1 MKASKWFISVAV
13 LLMLVVLMDN
23 AMGQAKRVGT
33 ASASQLLIPIGARDM
48 ALGGSSIA
56 NSKGLEAMYWNPAG
70 LGRMHNSAEGMFS
83 SMSYIADIGVDYAAV
98 AGSFES
104 FGVLGLSI
112 TSMDFGDIPLTTE
125 ADPENESGRFFSPAF
140 VTVNFGFARG
150 ITDAI
155 AAGINLKL
163 VSEQIERVSASAFAI
178 DIGVQYS
185 GLVGV
190 KGLQLG
196 VVVKNI
202 GPQMQYGG
210 SGLYHTS
217 LPIEGLRPS
226 QRFLSEAASFELP
239 SVIEIGLSYEGS
251 VENNI
256 RYGLNSVFS
265 NNSLYYDEYKV
276 GAELGYVMESFEI
289 FGRFGMGMVPEIS
302 DAETHIFGE
311 SFGAGIH
318 WNAPGVDITVDYA
331 FRSAEFFDGNNVFS
345 VKFGF

>member
-13 LLMLVVLMDN
+13 LLALVVLTDN
-23 AMGQAKRVGT
+23 GFGQSKRVGT
-33 ASASQLLIPIGARDM
+33 AAASELLIPIGARDL

-56 NSKGLEAMYWNPAG
+56 NSKGLEAMFWNPAG

-83 SMSYIADIGVDYAAV
+83 SMSYIADIGVDYGAV

-104 FGVLGLSI
+104 FGVVGLSI

-140 VTVNFGFARG
+140 VTVNFGYARG
-150 ITDAI
+150 LTDAI
-155 AAGINLKL
+155 AAGFNLKL
-163 VSEQIERVSASAFAI
+163 ISEQIERVSAMGFAV
-178 DIGVQYS
+178 DIGIQYS

-190 KGLQLG
+190 KGLELG

-202 GPQMQYGG
+202 GPQMQYQG

-217 LPIEGLRPS
+217 LPTEGLRPS
-226 QRFLSEAASFELP
+226 QRFLSEAGSFELP
-239 SVIEIGLSYEGS
+239 SVIEIGLSYEGT
-251 VENNI
+251 VENNLH
-256 RYGLNSVFS
+256 YGVNSVFS
-265 NNSLYYDEYKV
+265 NNSLYYDEYKL
-276 GAELGYVMESFEI
+276 GAEIGYIMEEI
-289 FGRFGMGMVPEIS
+289 ELFGRFGMGLVPEIEDGNS
-302 DAETHIFGE
+302 HIFGE

-318 WNAPGVDITVDYA
+318 WNAPGMDITVDYA